1 VSRRASPHARLALLA
16 GLALWAPLAVAA
28 DEKPPAPIHEDARVV
43 PVPWTLPPPGSCV
56 PPRGAPGTPPDA
68 DASGA
73 PFQTG
78 DTFGLAKLDLLR
90 DYLPPFLW
98 EQRDRFFFEGMRLEI
113 GRCFADYGPP
123 GFYREASARYA
134 GEPRLTDAGGLEEYS
149 AGQPF
154 PPDRIAPDDP
164 QAGLRWAWNVELRYQ
179 GAGFAGRFRTS
190 DMVGRDGR
198 AEPFVG
204 EIFKHQVAF
213 RSDRP
218 GYQAPGADEKH
229 WVAGGALEEPF
240 DARHH
245 AWRQYRDVEHLEN
258 PGRSDDLHVYLPDH
272 RRVRRI
278 PASDIEGLYMPS
290 FSVGVMKPQVLAG
303 LTGGADGGSGAGALA
318 AAGSAGSITTKRSGF
333 EGLELRPLLY
343 TWKVQGVQDLLTPI
357 DAKTPGFPAAEN
369 RDFGPWGLSFASD
382 RWDLRRALVLEARA
396 KGGAGG
402 DAVDRML
409 LYVDL
414 QTLVPLYYASWD
426 SRGEAIDAGM
436 YVGRWSEDRDG
447 YPRWPDDPKRP
458 VRAIDTVGAS
468 FAHIAQGGGW
478 RRESWEIVS
487 TPPPDSELR
496 RLLSVKE
503 LTKRR

>member
-1 VSRRASPHARLALLA
+1 VTRRLALLA
-16 GLALWAPLAVAA
+16 GLALAALPAGAA
-28 DEKPPAPIHEDARVV
+28 DEQPPAPLHEDARVV
-43 PVPWTLPPPGSCV
+43 PVPWTLPPPGSCART
-56 PPRGAPGTPPDA
+56 PAAPGASA
-68 DASGA
+68 DASAA
-73 PFQTG
+73 PFQSG
-78 DTFGLAKLDLLR
+78 DVFELARLEQLR

-98 EQRDRFFFEGMRLEI
+98 GHRDRFFFEGMRLEI
-113 GRCFADYGPP
+113 GRCHADYGAPD
-123 GFYREASARYA
+123 FYREATARYA
-134 GEPRLTDAGGLEEYS
+134 GEPRLDAEGGLERYS

-213 RSDRP
+213 RADRP
-218 GYQAPGADEKH
+218 GYRVAGAAGKH
-229 WVAGGALEEPF
+229 WVAGGRLEEPF

-245 AWRQYRDVEHLEN
+245 AWRQFRDVLHLASA
-258 PGRSDDLHVYLPDH
+258 GRSDDLHAYLPDH

-278 PASDIEGLYMPS
+278 PASDVEGLYMPS
-290 FSVGVMKPQVLAG
+290 FSVGLIKPQVLAG
-303 LTGGADGGSGAGALA
+303 LGGGAEGGSGGGAIGGAGA
-318 AAGSAGSITTKRSGF
+318 AGSITTKRSGF

-343 TWKVQGVQDLLTPI
+343 AWKVQGVQDLLTPI
-357 DAKTPGFPAAEN
+357 DAKTPAFPAAGN
-369 RDFGPWGLSFASD
+369 RDFGPFGLSFASD
-382 RWDLRRALVLEARA
+382 RWDLRRALVLEARTR
-396 KGGAGG
+396 GSAGG
-402 DAVDRML
+402 DQVDRMV

-436 YVGRWSEDRDG
+436 FVGRWSEDREG
-447 YPRWPDDPKRP
+447 YPRWPDDPA
-458 VRAIDTVGAS
+458 RAIRVIDTTGAS

-487 TPPPDSELR
+487 TPPPDAELR